1 MPTNIFISNTTDLTL
16 DLSIKSSSKR
26 SMSSIKATTIDN
38 SSPSLTISD
47 PGGGSSSNSIIDN
60 DEVKIFECE
69 KHEEDVDIDGDEDN
83 DRLSPVI
90 KEEES
95 SPQQTS
101 STNLTDR
108 LNSEQQL
115 HSFFPYFIS
124 PYYHPSNATQSFDK
138 LASLESLSKFMSP
151 PPAHISN
158 SNLGIDQN
166 T

>member
-1 MPTNIFISNTTDLTL
+1 GCFSNTTDLTL

-26 SMSSIKATTIDN
+26 SMLSIKATTIDN
-38 SSPSLTISD
+38 SSSLLTTSD
-47 PGGGSSSNSIIDN
+47 PDGSGSSSNNSIIDN

-69 KHEEDVDIDGDEDN
+69 KHEEDIDIDGDEDN

-101 STNLTDR
+101 STTNLTDR

-124 PYYHPSNATQSFDK
+124 PYYHPSNATQSF
-138 LASLESLSKFMSP
+138 
-151 PPAHISN
+151 
-158 SNLGIDQN
+158 
-166 T
+166 